1 MLLAV
6 KTNFT
11 DDSLQDEICSLQK
24 ANLKQLRLDFVHDEY
39 KYFYLFSCLKFNET
53 NIKTLKTFLLLIACN
68 YYQIISQQSSSYL
81 CYWTDKSNQIAK
93 VKY

>member
-1 MLLAV
+1 MIASSCEN
-6 KTNFT
+6 KFHSN
-11 DDSLQDEICSLQK
+11 DDSL
-24 ANLKQLRLDFVHDEY
+24 LDFLHDEY
-39 KYFYLFSCLKFNET
+39 KYLYLFSCLKFNET